1 MPAFGVSNDIKTYE
15 VVAYDKAGNESTKTF
30 TIDSKKPI
38 VVVNDTEYTGEESGN
53 NFIDIGRFDSVN
65 VNILEENIKYVNIWY
80 NGVLQED
87 YLNVDYI
94 QEGTYQIEVRDEFS
108 NKTKI
113 EFYVGKYDSKIVFSG
128 LDNIVYDGNPV
139 DDITVDVVDSE
150 GKKVEQPILVNYY
163 KDSYGEGNLLTGAPT
178 DAGTYVIAAYY
189 QKDNGDYEIAWASA
203 EFTIKQATPTIELTE
218 PDNLYFDE
226 TQKEY
231 GIKVIGVNGEIEGP
245 RMNVVYKDRVTG
257 EDLETAPTKI
267 GKYTLG
273 IYVGPSQNYTRADK
287 WINFEIVENPDHV
300 TKFNK
305 PLESGETYYS
315 NIPYDMYDEDG
326 IMGLYFDLD
335 GDENGKSYATCEDLI
350 AAVGN
355 ITTSTIEGFYAVNNK
370 SFKSDYPVPGDYN
383 GTVSVCVEDVYG
395 NRVFFNNIS
404 IYKSNPNKLTYGT
417 EGVIENINN

>member
-15 VVAYDKAGNESTKTF
+15 VVAYDKAGNKSTKTF
-30 TIDSKKPI
+30 TIDTKKPI

-65 VNILEENIKYVNIWY
+65 VNILEENIKYVNVWY

-87 YLNVDYI
+87 YLNVDYT

-150 GKKVEQPILVNYY
+150 GNKVEQPILVNYY

-203 EFTIKQATPTIELTE
+203 EFTIK
-218 PDNLYFDE
+218 
-226 TQKEY
+226 
-231 GIKVIGVNGEIEGP
+231 
-245 RMNVVYKDRVTG
+245 
-257 EDLETAPTKI
+257 
-267 GKYTLG
+267 
-273 IYVGPSQNYTRADK
+273 
-287 WINFEIVENPDHV
+287 
-300 TKFNK
+300 
-305 PLESGETYYS
+305 
-315 NIPYDMYDEDG
+315 
-326 IMGLYFDLD
+326 
-335 GDENGKSYATCEDLI
+335 
-350 AAVGN
+350 
-355 ITTSTIEGFYAVNNK
+355 
-370 SFKSDYPVPGDYN
+370 
-383 GTVSVCVEDVYG
+383 
-395 NRVFFNNIS
+395 
-404 IYKSNPNKLTYGT
+404 
-417 EGVIENINN
+417 